1 MKQVT
6 VKALKVLLD
15 QVPDDTI
22 ICCQSDS
29 EGNETSVCLGVF
41 VETVGK
47 EHQIDNYKYV
57 EGDNIIG
64 VDLEQDK
71 GKTLII
77 FQPSL

>member
-47 EHQIDNYKYV
+47 EHQIDSYKYV

-64 VDLEQDK
+64 VDLERDK

>member
-6 VKALKVLLD
+6 AKALKVLLN
-15 QVPDDTI
+15 QVPDDAI

-41 VETVGK
+41 IEKVGQ
-47 EHQIDNYKYV
+47 ERQIEDYKYV

-64 VDLEQDK
+64 VDLKQDK